1 MATSVT
7 TWPGSGLSA
16 LPWVYNSV
24 RTEFHLP
31 TLKPIEVESIMMLP
45 FTSVLQWEDL
55 FKQVFDFPFKY
66 IVAQGFWEPS
76 SAAITGGTSVESV
89 S

>member
-1 MATSVT
+1 
-7 TWPGSGLSA
+7 
-16 LPWVYNSV
+16 
-24 RTEFHLP
+24 
-31 TLKPIEVESIMMLP
+31 MMLH

-76 SAAITGGTSVESV
+76 SAAITGGNFCGSRDFSYPPV
-89 S
+89 SEELM